1 MPVTASEG
9 FAGRSF
15 VLKKG
20 NGASPEVFAAIGGAR
35 STSLSINNNPVD
47 VSDASS
53 VYQKMLATG
62 GIQSMEVSLDGVCKD
77 NAMFE
82 ALELAAV
89 NRTASNYQ
97 MTSGSGAVFEG
108 TFVITSFQRTGPHD
122 GAETFSASF
131 SSHGQIEYTAPA

>member
-1 MPVTASEG
+1 MTVTASEG
-9 FAGRSF
+9 FAGRTF

-20 NGASPEVFAAIGGAR
+20 DGATVEAYTTIGGAR
-35 STSLSINNNPVD
+35 STNLSINNNPVD

-53 VYQKMLATG
+53 VYQKMLANG
-62 GIQSMEVSLDGVCKD
+62 GIQSMEISLDGVCKD

-97 MTSGSGAVFEG
+97 MNSGSGAKWEG

-131 SSHGQIEYTAPA
+131 SSHGQIAYTAPI